1 MSMAGGWWLV
11 RNAECC
17 RRPGVLA
24 AGLTAALPAPAA
36 NLLAAVTSPQA
47 AATSPPGNTG
57 HFLLATVYI
66 LLIFAGISVGVI
78 VMNWVE
84 RKVLAH
90 MQVRLGPMR
99 VGPHGLLQPIAD
111 ALKLLLKED
120 LVPQGADHLVF
131 WLAPVVVV
139 VAAFSAFTA
148 IPFGPTAAVSDLN
161 IGVLFVLAVASLG
174 VLGIIFAGWSS
185 NSHYPLLGALRAGA
199 QMVSYEITIGLAVVA
214 VLLHTGT
221 LSMQGIVRAQIDHQQ
236 WLLFREPVAFGLFAV
251 AMVAETN
258 RSPFD
263 LPEAESELVAG
274 YHAEYSGF
282 RWSLFMLG
290 EYAGMM
296 LVSAVAVTLWLGGWT
311 RPFPN
316 VHAAGLDALFSFVP
330 AACFLL
336 LAGMALR
343 AAWKMPGHRRWR
355 VQRDGLAVF
364 GSLLLGLGL
373 LLAVPPMRTACQNVF
388 WFVLKVAVFQYLF
401 IWYRA
406 TFPRYRYDQL
416 LRIGW
421 RILIP
426 TALANLVLS
435 ATLTALRP

>member
-1 MSMAGGWWLV
+1 MSGVAIPWPVGG
-11 RNAECC
+11 R
-17 RRPGVLA
+17 LA
-24 AGLTAALPAPAA
+24 
-36 NLLAAVTSPQA
+36 Q
-47 AATSPPGNTG
+47 PPGNAG
-57 HFLLATVYI
+57 NFMLATVYI
-66 LLIFAGISVGVI
+66 LLIFLGISLGVI
-78 VMNWVE
+78 IMNWAE

-99 VGPHGLLQPIAD
+99 VGPHGLLQPVAD

-120 LVPQGADHLVF
+120 LVPQGADRLVF

-139 VAAFSAFTA
+139 MAAFSAFTA

-161 IGVLFVLAVASLG
+161 IGIVFVLAIASLG
-174 VLGIIFAGWSS
+174 VLGIILAGWSS
-185 NSHYPLLGALRAGA
+185 NSHYPLLGALRSGA
-199 QMVSYEITIGLAVVA
+199 QMVSYEVTIGLAVVA

-221 LSMQGIVRAQIDHQQ
+221 LSMVGIVRSQIESHR

-263 LPEAESELVAG
+263 RPEAESELVAG
-274 YHAEYSGF
+274 YHTEYSGF

-316 VHAAGLDALFSFVP
+316 LHGGGVDVLFSFVP
-330 AACFLL
+330 AASFLL
-336 LAGMALR
+336 LAGLALR
-343 AAWKMPGHRRWR
+343 AALKMPGHRRWR
-355 VQRDGLAVF
+355 AQRGGLLAF
-364 GSLLLGLGL
+364 GGLLLGLGL
-373 LLAVPPMRTACQNVF
+373 WLTVPTVRAQSQNVF
-388 WFVLKVAVFQYLF
+388 WFVLKVAVFQYFF

-421 RILIP
+421 RILVP
-426 TALANLVLS
+426 TALANLLLS
-435 ATLTALRP
+435 ATLSLWLP